1 MKTDPFINDL
11 AEVLEMEPSDLQESL
26 ELTSENWDSLTVLA
40 TIALV
45 DEHYDVT
52 VDGGALADC
61 TSIGNLLEKI
71 QQLKSPAN

>member
-1 MKTDPFINDL
+1 MKTDPFIDAL
-11 AEVLEMEPSDLQESL
+11 AEVLELEPSEVQENL

-45 DEHYDVT
+45 DEYYGVI
-52 VDGGALADC
+52 VDGGALSDC

-71 QQLKSPAN
+71 QQLRS